1 MDLQSPA
8 AVAVVVAVVAAVLQ
22 WAYAKWMLK
31 DPAPEKVLAKA
42 LACNVVAAVAVVLY
56 TKQYEP
62 VPSLQADPFFAPM
75 I

>member
-1 MDLQSPA
+1 MDLQSPT
-8 AVAVVVAVVAAVLQ
+8 AVALFVAVLGAALSF
-22 WAYAKWMLK
+22 AYAKWVLK
-31 DPAPEKVLAKA
+31 DPAPEKVLTKA
-42 LACNVVAAVAVVLY
+42 LACNIVAAVAVVLY

>member
-8 AVAVVVAVVAAVLQ
+8 AVALLVAVVAAALS

-31 DPAPEKVLAKA
+31 DPAPEKVLVKA
-42 LACNVVAAVAVVLY
+42 LACNIVAAVAVVLY